1 MTASAFLR
9 SLPKDP
15 AAALGE
21 ILGVLKYGSDLEPD
35 YRQVLVTARAECQ
48 RRVGK

>member
-1 MTASAFLR
+1 MTAPAFLR

-21 ILGVLKYGSDLEPD
+21 ILGALKYGGDLDPD
-35 YRQVLVTARAECQ
+35 YRQALVTARAEWQ
-48 RRVGK
+48 RRAGK